1 MAKRSTSATVLTRA
15 VTRAQRDAEF
25 RARVL
30 TEGTRLQATE
40 GLTDADW
47 QTLVLEVERLER
59 TLAADPFAVTEVD
72 HGEADAAGAKG

>member
-1 MAKRSTSATVLTRA
+1 MAKPTTSATVLKRALTRA
-15 VTRAQRDAEF
+15 RGDADF

-30 TEGTRLQATE
+30 TEGVRLQATE
-40 GLTDADW
+40 GLSDTDW

-59 TLAADPFAVTEVD
+59 TLATDPFAVTEVD